1 MRTVSLTASR
11 EAASGGVQRL
21 QAQRQA
27 TAAARAH
34 ANALQLKVVVGIG
47 CALSVVLGYSL
58 HRTSMSVA
66 NVERAPLVATA
77 SSAGGGLPDVHIGQV
92 QVPYEGDTCRRFR
105 FDNRSG
111 AVMGESFAS
120 CATAELATVAATP
133 LPTRAEAIMS
143 AFRVPR

>member
-1 MRTVSLTASR
+1 MRTVSLTASHAR
-11 EAASGGVQRL
+11 EAASGVQRL

-34 ANALQLKVVVGIG
+34 ANALQLKVVVAVG

-58 HRTSMSVA
+58 HRTSMSIA
-66 NVERAPLVATA
+66 NVERAPVVATA
-77 SSAGGGLPDVHIGQV
+77 SGTTGFPEAQIGQV
-92 QVPYEGDTCRRFR
+92 QVPYEGDTCRRFH
-105 FDNRSG
+105 FNNRNG

-120 CATAELATVAATP
+120 CAAAELSPVAPAS

-143 AFRVPR
+143 AFRVAR